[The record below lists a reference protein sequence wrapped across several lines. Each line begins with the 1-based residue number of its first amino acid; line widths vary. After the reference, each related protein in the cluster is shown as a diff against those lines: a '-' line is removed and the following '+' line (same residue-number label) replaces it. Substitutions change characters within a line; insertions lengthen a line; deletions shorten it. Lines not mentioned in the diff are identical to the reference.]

1 MTAGMSVRVGVLL
14 IAMAIGLSG
23 CHRNGGEGMGGLLG
37 LGSPQAP
44 AAGSVG
50 YVDVDA
56 VVAAH
61 PLHTQLQAMQ
71 DQITLLQQE
80 SSLVPTDMTPQQ
92 TVAYN
97 QMQDELSAAATKFQA
112 DLAARRTYYEQK
124 EAQAISQLQ
133 ATTLGANPDT
143 GGVLGGL
150 QQQFGSQ
157 AKAMQQ
163 QAFSTLNNYRN
174 ALFKQDADHLRNV
187 QQLLAAEVRG
197 KLSQRASQ
205 LSSQETQYQ
214 VGIVKADQELKL
226 NLQAKLQ
233 DLALSDK
240 ERAQDNEQL
249 QTIEQNE
256 QTKIDAMKSRDN
268 AQLAQFTKQLQ
279 VQASARY
286 EAERKATQDAT
297 QAKLVARQKDVQ
309 TQMQP
314 QLVALNGKFQQQL
327 NAVNQKLANNPKYQA
342 QAQSVHNQ
350 MQSGYVAEANQ
361 ATTAYEAA
369 RAALVTKYSSIAR
382 MQFQDNEAISAQAD
396 KVAAERRDLYQKI
409 VDQIAAQVQDIA
421 RSDGF
426 AIVLTGVRGAGSAIN
441 LTDRVLKATS
451 ALQTTTATPQAS
463 GSGGS

>member
-1 MTAGMSVRVGVLL
+1 MTVGTASRVGALL
-14 IAMAIGLSG
+14 VAVAFGLSSCG
-23 CHRNGGEGMGGLLG
+23 HRAGGGLLG
-37 LGSPQAP
+37 LGSPQAG
-44 AAGSVG
+44 GSVG
-50 YVDVDA
+50 YVDIDA
-56 VVAAH
+56 VVAVH
-61 PLHTQLQAMQ
+61 PLHAQLQAMQ

-80 SSLVPTDMTPQQ
+80 SSLQPTDMTAQQ
-92 TVAYN
+92 TAAYN
-97 QMQDELSAAATKFQA
+97 QMQNELSAAATTFQA
-112 DLAARRTYYEQK
+112 DLSARRTYYEQK

-163 QAFSTLNNYRN
+163 EAFSTLNNYRN

-187 QQLLAAEVRG
+187 QQLLAADVRG
-197 KLSQRASQ
+197 KLALRASQ
-205 LSSQETQYQ
+205 LSTQETQYQ
-214 VGIVKADQELKL
+214 VGVVKADQEQKL

-240 ERAQDNEQL
+240 ERAQDNAQL

-256 QTKIDAMKSRDN
+256 QAKIDAMKSRDN
-268 AQLAQFTKQLQ
+268 AQLAQYTKQLQ
-279 VQASARY
+279 AQASTRY

-327 NAVNQKLANNPKYQA
+327 NVVNQKLANNPKYQA
-342 QAQSVHNQ
+342 QAQSVHDQ
-350 MQSGYVAEANQ
+350 MQSGYVAEASR
-361 ATTAYEAA
+361 ATTAYEAT
-369 RAALVTKYSSIAR
+369 RAALVAKYSSIAHV
-382 MQFQDNEAISAQAD
+382 QFQDNEALSAQAD

-409 VDQIAAQVQDIA
+409 VDQITAQVQDIA
-421 RSDGF
+421 RKDGI
-426 AIVLTGVRGAGSAIN
+426 AVVLTSVRGAGSAIN
-441 LTDRVLKATS
+441 VTDQVSKALS